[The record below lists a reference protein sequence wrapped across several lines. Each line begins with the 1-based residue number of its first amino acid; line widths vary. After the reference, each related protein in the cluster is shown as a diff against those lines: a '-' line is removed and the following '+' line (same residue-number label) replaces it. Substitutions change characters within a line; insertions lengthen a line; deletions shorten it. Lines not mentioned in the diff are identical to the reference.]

1 MRVHVRGRECEPQW
15 GANELGDAATNGVG
29 EKMEKSSLVCCD
41 GRVVLFLSPAFC
53 AVDSSMLKNI
63 SVLLRW
69 VLRVLAWIR
78 NFAVGSVGA
87 HKALLSSMSRF
98 RREDARSRATM
109 KHTQP
114 DFLCLQLLLFLY
126 LCLVFAAEAVGCR
139 ICRVNRRP
147 FAKRVYV
154 AGAAS
159 LVPRMPSAP
168 PPFSTLENP
177 WKSSVSSS

>member
-1 MRVHVRGRECEPQW
+1 MRVHTRGRVCEPQS
-15 GANELGDAATNGVG
+15 GANELDDAATSGVG

-41 GRVVLFLSPAFC
+41 GRAVLFLSPAFC
-53 AVDSSMLKNI
+53 AVGSSMLKNI

-87 HKALLSSMSRF
+87 HKALLSPMSRF
-98 RREDARSRATM
+98 RRADARSRATM

-114 DFLCLQLLLFLY
+114 DFLCLHIAFFLY

-139 ICRVNRRP
+139 ICRANWRP
-147 FAKRVYV
+147 FAKGGIRSRRSFFR
-154 AGAAS
+154 AS
-159 LVPRMPSAP
+159 NAFGTPSFLNA
-168 PPFSTLENP
+168 
-177 WKSSVSSS
+177 